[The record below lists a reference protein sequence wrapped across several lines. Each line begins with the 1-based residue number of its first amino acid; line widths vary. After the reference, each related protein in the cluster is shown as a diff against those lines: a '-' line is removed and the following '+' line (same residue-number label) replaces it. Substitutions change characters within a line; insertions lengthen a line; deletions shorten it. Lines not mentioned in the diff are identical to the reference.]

1 MKLVD
6 VAIFTF
12 PNDAAVLE
20 SILSIEKIEYYLNNT
35 DSAIIVPGS
44 GATLSVN
51 EKDLHKTIKIIKE
64 AGFEKNLLTDSLDK
78 FN

>member
-20 SILSIEKIEYYLNNT
+20 SILSAEKIEYFLNNT

-51 EKDLHKTIKIIKE
+51 ENDLQKTVEIIKT
-64 AGFEKNLLTDSLDK
+64 AGFEKNLLTNAD
-78 FN
+78 

>member
-12 PNDAAVLE
+12 PHDAAVLE
-20 SILSIEKIEYYLNNT
+20 SILSAENIKYFLNNP

-44 GATLSVN
+44 GATLSVR
-51 EKDLHKTIKIIKE
+51 ESDLERTVKIIKE
-64 AGFEKNLLTDSLDK
+64 AGFGNYLLE
-78 FN
+78 N

>member
-1 MKLVD
+1 MKLID

-20 SILSIEKIEYYLNNT
+20 SILLSEQVEYCLNQT

-44 GATLSVN
+44 GVTLSVR
-51 EKDLHKTIKIIKE
+51 ESDLQRVIDIICA
-64 AGFEKNLLTDSLDK
+64 AGFEQNLCRH
-78 FN
+78 

>member
-20 SILSIEKIEYYLNNT
+20 SILSAEKMEYYLNNK

-44 GATLSVN
+44 GVTLSVDD
-51 EKDLHKTIKIIKE
+51 KDVARAVKIIKE
-64 AGFEKNLLTDSLDK
+64 AGFENSLLK
-78 FN
+78 E